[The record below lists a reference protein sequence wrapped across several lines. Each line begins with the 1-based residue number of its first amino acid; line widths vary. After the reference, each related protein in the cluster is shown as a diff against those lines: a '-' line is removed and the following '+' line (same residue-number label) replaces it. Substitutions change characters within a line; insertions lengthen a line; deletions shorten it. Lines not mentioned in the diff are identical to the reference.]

1 MGGGGVFPLTAVCSF
16 GQMQEYYLTHQLSA
30 YPKSTIAWIG
40 SVQACEVFIFSVLW
54 GRIFDAHGARPLV
67 ITGSVFAICG
77 MFAMAFGKKYYQ
89 IFLSHLC
96 FGFGSGL
103 IWPTVTAIGGH
114 WFSTRRG
121 MAIGII
127 VGGSGL
133 GGVVYPIMIKRLL
146 RSLSFRDTILIVAGM
161 SAALMLPSWVL
172 VKSRLPKRKPVP
184 WSRLRH
190 PWKDTRYA
198 FFAVGCSFYMFNW
211 MSPMFNAPIIS
222 RANRV
227 SPWVADYSIA
237 IMSAGGFFGRTI
249 SGLLAD
255 WFGVWNV
262 FGTTSFLTAVVV
274 FAFYIPCPIGDAA
287 VVVAFLLYGWVSGAW
302 LTLVSAVIASISPVE
317 EVGLRIGIAWSV
329 CGPTMIAGP
338 VICGALIA
346 EDNDR
351 FTYAAAFCGA
361 TFTVSSFLA
370 IGPRMLQVVRGR
382 LGPKSRV

>member
-1 MGGGGVFPLTAVCSF
+1 MSF
-16 GQMQEYYLTHQLSA
+16 GKE
-30 YPKSTIAWIG
+30 
-40 SVQACEVFIFSVLW
+40 F
-54 GRIFDAHGARPLV
+54 
-67 ITGSVFAICG
+67 
-77 MFAMAFGKKYYQ
+77 YQ
-89 IFLSHLC
+89 IFLAHFL
-96 FGFGSGL
+96 FGFGSGM

-133 GGVVYPIMIKRLL
+133 GGVVYPIMLKHLL
-146 RSLSFRDTILIVAGM
+146 KITSFRNAQLAVAGL

-184 WSRLRH
+184 WSRLKH
-190 PWKDTRYA
+190 PWTDTRYA
-198 FFAVGCSFYMFNW
+198 FFAIGCSFYMFNW

-222 RANRV
+222 RANKV

-237 IMSAGGFFGRTI
+237 LTSAGGFFGRTI

-255 WFGVWNV
+255 WLGVWNV
-262 FGTTSFLTAVVV
+262 FGTTSFLTAIVM
-274 FAFYIPCPIGDAA
+274 FGFYIPCPIPDAA
-287 VVVAFLLYGWVSGAW
+287 VVIGFLLYGWVSGAW

-329 CGPTMIAGP
+329 CGPTMVCGP
-338 VICGALIA
+338 VICGALITV
-346 EDNDR
+346 DNDR

-370 IGPRMLQVVRGR
+370 VGPRMLQVVGGKLWGR
-382 LGPKSRV
+382 NKSQMEV